1 MVFAEIVLGFELA
14 QSDSRFVGLNLVMPE
29 DWYVPRH
36 DFDLHMKMLDD
47 LHKIYPKV
55 HISLHAGELA
65 VGLVPPEDLH
75 FHIRKSIELG
85 HAERIGHGVS
95 VMSENDSLGLLKEMA
110 AKNVLVEICLTSNA
124 KILGVEGSSHPLP
137 TYLRYKVPVA
147 LASDDEGVSR
157 ADMTQEYLRAVETFG
172 FSYLDLKRMARQSLE
187 HSFIPGESLWQSGFR
202 LAPQCASDHPE
213 NARISATCQKRLDG
227 SEKARVQWQLERQF
241 ADFENKTATE
251 QD

>member
-1 MVFAEIVLGFELA
+1 M
-14 QSDSRFVGLNLVMPE
+14 
-29 DWYVPRH
+29 
-36 DFDLHMKMLDD
+36 
-47 LHKIYPKV
+47 

-65 VGLVPPEDLH
+65 VGLVPPEDLD
-75 FHIRKSIELG
+75 FHIRESVERG

-95 VMSENDSLGLLKEMA
+95 VMSERDSLGLLKEMA
-110 AKNVLVEICLTSNA
+110 GQKRAGGNLSDQQRKNSRSGGFQPPSAHI
-124 KILGVEGSSHPLP
+124 
-137 TYLRYKVPVA
+137 YRYKVPVA

-202 LAPQCASDHPE
+202 MAPQCASDHPE

-241 ADFENKTATE
+241 ADFENKTASE